1 MKWTPARDCAGAL
14 VGSALAAR
22 ESKGLAVATGIFLVG
37 IADSRDCD
45 KVTEAANMVE
55 GKRELFVVGFAFK
68 FTFAYAVEFVVGIE
82 YLFDVVLVGTEGT
95 SRKCEV
101 IDLFVVVGIEGS
113 SRKCEEF
120 DMVLEGIE
128 GTSRRCEVFDLFLV
142 GFALAA
148 R

>member
-1 MKWTPARDCAGAL
+1 V
-14 VGSALAAR
+14 VGSAVAANR
-22 ESKGLAVATGIFLVG
+22 SAVATLRAVG
-37 IADSRDCD
+37 IAASRECEL
-45 KVTEAANMVE
+45 VTEASDIVE
-55 GKRELFVVGFAFK
+55 GKRKLFLVGFAYK
-68 FTFAYAVEFVVGIE
+68 FPFAYAVEFVVGIE
-82 YLFDVVLVGTEGT
+82 LLFDVVLVGTEGT
-95 SRKCEV
+95 SRRCEV
-101 IDLFVVVGIEGS
+101 FDVFIVVGIEGS